1 MNGAAWRIGR
11 DRYLCFAVSGLGWPQ
26 NRNVR
31 GAFAI
36 RAGSIKKGKVL
47 SLELKS
53 ISVAFGGFKALE
65 EVTIS
70 LGKSDIIGLIGPNG
84 AGKTTCVNV
93 ITGFQGASSGT
104 VLLGGETINAKAPH
118 LIRRK
123 GLARTFQAGRLF
135 SGLDVLDNLAVT
147 GVGLG
152 RSRRASE
159 DEARRVLDW
168 MGASSLA
175 ELPAAGLPYTD
186 ERRVGIAR
194 ALMFAPDFLLL
205 DEPAAGM
212 SEAEA
217 DDLAQIIRR
226 IAGELDC
233 GVLLIEHN
241 VGLVLSLSNHVYVL
255 DAGKIIEEGDRNV
268 ILGSQAVRE
277 AYLGAEHAPATAEG
291 V

>member
-1 MNGAAWRIGR
+1 M
-11 DRYLCFAVSGLGWPQ
+11 
-26 NRNVR
+26 
-31 GAFAI
+31 
-36 RAGSIKKGKVL
+36 

-53 ISVAFGGFKALE
+53 ISVAFGGFKALND
-65 EVTIS
+65 VTLS
-70 LGKSDIIGLIGPNG
+70 LRKAEIVGLIGPNG

-93 ITGFQGASSGT
+93 ITGFQEPSSGT
-104 VLLGGETINAKAPH
+104 ATLDDVSISGKAPFD
-118 LIRRK
+118 IRRR

-135 SGLDVLDNLAVT
+135 TGLDVLDNLAVT

-152 RSRRASE
+152 HSRKASE
-159 DEARRVLDW
+159 EEALRLLTW
-168 MGASSLA
+168 MGAAHLA

-194 ALMFAPDFLLL
+194 ALMLAPDFLLL

-217 DDLAQIIRR
+217 EDLAQIIRR
-226 IAGELDC
+226 IAEELQC

-255 DAGKIIEEGDRNV
+255 DAGMIIEEGDKDA
-268 ILGSQAVRE
+268 ILGSRAVRE
-277 AYLGAEHAPATAEG
+277 AYLGAEHTEDA
-291 V
+291 

>member
-1 MNGAAWRIGR
+1 M
-11 DRYLCFAVSGLGWPQ
+11 
-26 NRNVR
+26 
-31 GAFAI
+31 
-36 RAGSIKKGKVL
+36 
-47 SLELKS
+47 SLELRS
-53 ISVAFGGFKALE
+53 ISVAFGGFKALDD
-65 EVTIS
+65 VTIS
-70 LGKSDIIGLIGPNG
+70 LNKGQIVGLIGPNG

-93 ITGFQGASSGT
+93 ITGFQIPSSGT
-104 VLLGGETINAKAPH
+104 VTLDGDTINTKAPYK
-118 LIRRK
+118 IRRA

-135 SGLDVLDNLAVT
+135 TGLDVLDNLAVT

-152 RSRRASE
+152 HSRRTSE
-159 DEARRVLDW
+159 DESMRLLTW
-168 MGASSLA
+168 MGSAHLA

-217 DDLAQIIRR
+217 NDLAAIIKR
-226 IAGELDC
+226 IAEELQC

-241 VGLVLSLSNHVYVL
+241 VGLVLSLANHVYVL
-255 DAGKIIEEGDRNV
+255 DAGTIIEEGDKAA

-277 AYLGAEHAPATAEG
+277 AYLGAEHTSDEQMGDA
-291 V
+291 